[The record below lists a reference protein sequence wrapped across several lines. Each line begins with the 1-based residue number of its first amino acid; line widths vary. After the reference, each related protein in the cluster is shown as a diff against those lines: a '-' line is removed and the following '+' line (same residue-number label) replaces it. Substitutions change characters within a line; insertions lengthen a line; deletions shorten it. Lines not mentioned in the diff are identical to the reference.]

1 MATDSTLAD
10 LAHPKDSEAAKIIR
24 YYSLCSAGAGV
35 LSPPVLDL
43 AAVTAIQLKL
53 VRRLAGLY
61 GKDFDQESGR
71 SLVAALSG
79 ALAPSYAGQAGARL
93 LLRWLGPGIL
103 GGLAAGTAIPTLN
116 YGATSLV
123 GKLFQGHFKKAG
135 NEKVNFSD
143 LGQAVAAAV
152 VR

>member
-1 MATDSTLAD
+1 MAMDTLAD
-10 LAHPKDSEAAKIIR
+10 VAHPKDGEAAKMIR

-43 AAVTAIQLKL
+43 AAVTAIQLRL

-71 SLVAALSG
+71 TLVAALTG
-79 ALAPSYAGQAGARL
+79 ALAPSYAGQAGAKML
-93 LLRWLGPGIL
+93 VRWLGGGLI
-103 GGLAAGTAIPTLN
+103 GGLAAGSTLPALN
-116 YGATSLV
+116 YGATALV
-123 GKLFQGHFKKAG
+123 GKLFQRHFKAAG
-135 NEKVNFSD
+135 NEKLNFSD
-143 LGQAVAAAV
+143 LSQTVAASV